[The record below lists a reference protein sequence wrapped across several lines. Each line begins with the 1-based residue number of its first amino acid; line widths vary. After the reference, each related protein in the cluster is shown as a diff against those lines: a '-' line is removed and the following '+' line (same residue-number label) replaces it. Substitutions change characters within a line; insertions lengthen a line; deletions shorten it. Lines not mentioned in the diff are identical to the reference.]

1 MGPTSGGSSQP
12 RVRTHISYVSC
23 VGRQVLYHEC
33 HLGSPTNY
41 TDIPKYDWMGSVTDL
56 PPSFVNP
63 KLRWIQYNISC
74 GLRTTIMAS
83 PKPTS
88 EKRASHFWVAVWRC
102 SYSLTSTRKG
112 LKITSTGDF
121 PGVQWLRPCT
131 PNAGDL
137 SLIPSQE
144 TRSHMQQLSFCM
156 LQPRLDCSVTKS
168 CLTLCD
174 PMDYSTPG
182 LPVLH

>member
-1 MGPTSGGSSQP
+1 MDCSLSGSSDRGIFQARILEWVPMPTSGGSSWP
-12 RVRTHISYVSC
+12 RVRAHISYVSC

-41 TDIPKYDWMGSVTDL
+41 TDIPKYGWMGSVTDP

-88 EKRASHFWVAVWRC
+88 EKRASRFWVAVWTC

-121 PGVQWLRPCT
+121 PGGPMAKTLH
-131 PNAGDL
+131 
-137 SLIPSQE
+137 SQC
-144 TRSHMQQLSFCM
+144 RGPKFDS
-156 LQPRLDCSVTKS
+156 
-168 CLTLCD
+168 
-174 PMDYSTPG
+174 
-182 LPVLH
+182 